1 LSYNTDDQQLKAAF
15 DNLGVVT
22 DARVITER
30 ETGRS
35 MGFGFISYSC
45 EENASQAL
53 TMDGQDLGGRQIHVI
68 YGNERPPWNFGGGGY
83 NNGGGGY
90 GYGGINDGF

>member
-1 LSYNTDDQQLKAAF
+1 MDVQYLWDHMISA
-15 DNLGVVT
+15 
-22 DARVITER
+22 ARVITER

-35 MGFGFISYSC
+35 MGFGFVSYSC

-53 TMDGQDLGGRQIHVI
+53 TMDSQDLGGRQIHVI

-90 GYGGINDGF
+90 VYGGINDGF